1 MCTRNPKISVIVPVY
16 KAEKYLH
23 RCVDSILS
31 QTFTDFELL
40 LVDDGSPDNSG
51 NICDDYAKKD
61 TRVRVFHQENKGVS
75 RSRNCGL
82 ENAIGEYI
90 MFIDSDDEIHVSAMD
105 ICYNT
110 AIINDIDTLQYSLTR
125 DYKELGKR
133 NPTSGPVAVVD
144 YVKSGEF
151 MVCIGGSFIRR
162 SVIEN
167 QKIRFNNSLKIAED
181 LIFILTCIACSRRC
195 QRLFDNLYYYM
206 NNIYSVSNNRKTI
219 DMIKSCNALHEFKSR
234 YPIFSGAID
243 AGIVRDIIAI
253 IVNDDCEEQE
263 LYNIIRKDL
272 PYNKSQ
278 MKFNQCFFA
287 YLSRY
292 SVKIA
297 VRVVRFWH
305 KIR

>member
-1 MCTRNPKISVIVPVY
+1 MRTRNPQISVIVPVY
-16 KAEKYLH
+16 KVEKYLH
-23 RCVDSILS
+23 RCVDSILA

-40 LVDDGSPDNSG
+40 LIDDGSPDNSG

-61 TRVRVFHQENKGVS
+61 TRVRVFHQENKGVA
-75 RSRNCGL
+75 RARNFGL
-82 ENAIGEYI
+82 ENAIGEFV

-162 SVIEN
+162 SVIEK

-234 YPIFSGAID
+234 YPIFAGAID
-243 AGIVRDIIAI
+243 AGIVRDILAI

-263 LYNIIRKDL
+263 LYNIIRMGL

-278 MKFNQCFFA
+278 MTFNQCIFA
-287 YLSRY
+287 SLSRY
-292 SVKIA
+292 SVRAA
-297 VRVVRFWH
+297 VRLVRCWH
-305 KIR
+305 KVG